1 MQSDGSIPLQSRQNY
16 NKTGYTQPIFDRALS
31 SKGEYEMRKITA
43 LFVISGLLTLSGCVA
58 VIVGAGVSA
67 GAYAYINGELK
78 RTYQA
83 KYDKT
88 LSVCTEILNDLEFPI
103 KNKTTDGVETTITAE
118 RKDGTP
124 MTIKIKISGLDW
136 TEVSVRTGSVG
147 MWKKELSQQFHEFIE
162 KKLAN
167 N

>member
-1 MQSDGSIPLQSRQNY
+1 
-16 NKTGYTQPIFDRALS
+16 
-31 SKGEYEMRKITA
+31 MRKITA

-58 VIVGAGVSA
+58 VIVGAGVGA

-88 LSVCTEILNDLEFPI
+88 LNVCTEILNDLEFPI

-136 TEVSVRTGSVG
+136 TEVSVRTGTVG

-162 KKLAN
+162 KKLVKN
-167 N
+167 